1 MLAHSDRLFLFP
13 LARLSSPSAGSP
25 AVDDS
30 PLQQPI
36 QFVKG
41 VGPQRA
47 ELLARLSVHTVAD
60 LLFMLPRDI
69 LDLTHVTPISA
80 LVADEHAQVRGRV
93 VDIDGRPT
101 KNGGTL
107 TGVAVEHNGLYVRAL
122 WFNQPWMLQKF
133 RHNDFVLIS
142 GKPKRRAGRWE
153 FGSPRVQWLDP
164 DDSQAHG
171 GVLTR
176 YHLTEGLRMDELR
189 RLVRQVVEQYAS
201 LVADPLPE
209 AWRDRWQLPSLAAAL
224 RWVHLPQTPE
234 QYQQGRN
241 RVVHQD
247 LLEFQLGVALR
258 RRAFHTHAQAP
269 VLPRTSKI
277 DARIRRL
284 FPFSLTSG
292 QDRAI
297 SEISEDLAS
306 GQAMHRLL
314 QADVG
319 AGKTVVALYALLQT
333 IAAGYQAALMA
344 PTEVLARQHA
354 QTVER
359 YLAHS
364 RVERQLLTGS
374 LTPAE
379 RRQALAKIA
388 DGSAQLIIGTQALI
402 QKGVQFAKL
411 GLVVIDEQH
420 RFGVRQRAR
429 FGEEGRL
436 PHTLVMTATPIPRSL
451 CLTQFGDLDLTLIRD
466 LPPGRQP
473 VSTHCVTQNAQRS
486 KAWDFIQKKLA
497 TGRQAYIVCPRID
510 GRAAPIPPAGQP
522 VPPTQAARSA
532 TPPTRPQPP
541 PGPPETSIAPQATA
555 KNNPVAS
562 PGQAV
567 AGSPRPQPAAAGPT
581 GGAAVESSE
590 APAGDSSAA
599 RAVYQELST
608 GVLKAYRVGLL
619 HGQLPPAEK
628 EEVMRRFRDHE
639 LDALVCTT
647 VIEVGVDI
655 PNASLLVVLEA
666 ERFGLAQ
673 LHQLRGR
680 VGRGAH
686 QGYCFLF
693 AGAGPDAADR
703 LEILVKKGT
712 GFEVAEAD
720 FQLRGPGDILGSRQH
735 GDLPLRSADLVR
747 DESLLATTRDAAR
760 ELVEQ
765 GHLDGP
771 DLAPLK
777 IQVLDRFGELMEI
790 SGGG

>member
-1 MLAHSDRLFLFP
+1 M
-13 LARLSSPSAGSP
+13 
-25 AVDDS
+25 DDS

-47 ELLARLSVHTVAD
+47 ELLARLSVHTIAD

-69 LDLTHVTPISA
+69 LDLPHVTPISA

-555 KNNPVAS
+555 ANNPVAG
-562 PGQAV
+562 PGPVV
-567 AGSPRPQPAAAGPT
+567 AGGPRPQPAMAGPT

-686 QGYCFLF
+686 QGYCFLM
-693 AGAGPDAADR
+693 AGTGPDAEAR

-735 GDLPLRSADLVR
+735 GELPLRSADLIR
-747 DESLLATTRDAAR
+747 DEPLLTTTRDAAR

-765 GHLDGP
+765 GHFDGP
-771 DLAPLK
+771 DFVPLK
-777 IQVLDRFGELMEI
+777 IQVLDRFGELMDI
-790 SGGG
+790 AGG

>member
-13 LARLSSPSAGSP
+13 PIRISTPSAGSP

-30 PLQQPI
+30 PLNQPI

-47 ELLARLSVHTVAD
+47 ELLARLSVQTVAD

-69 LDLTHVTPISA
+69 LDLTHVTPMSA

-101 KNGGTL
+101 KNGGSI

-176 YHLTEGLRMDELR
+176 YHLTEGLRMDDLR
-189 RLVRQVVEQYAS
+189 RLVRQVVEQYAG

-209 AWRDRWQLPSLAAAL
+209 AWRDRWQLPSLSAAL

-234 QYQQGRN
+234 QYQQGRH
-241 RVVHQD
+241 RLVHQD

-258 RRAFHTHAQAP
+258 RRAFQTQAQAP

-297 SEISEDLAS
+297 TEISEDLAS
-306 GQAMHRLL
+306 GRAMHRLL

-473 VSTHCVTQNAQRS
+473 VSTHCVTQGPQRT
-486 KAWDFIQKKLA
+486 KAWDFLQKKLA

-510 GRAAPIPPAGQP
+510 GRPASTNPPAQP
-522 VPPTQAARSA
+522 AKAGSPAA
-532 TPPTRPQPP
+532 TPTRPQPP
-541 PGPPETSIAPQATA
+541 AGHQAPVAPKVTA
-555 KNNPVAS
+555 PNNPVPATGPAGPAGSAVPPTRPAS
-562 PGQAV
+562 PGT
-567 AGSPRPQPAAAGPT
+567 T
-581 GGAAVESSE
+581 GGTPTELGE
-590 APAGDSSAA
+590 APAGDLSAA
-599 RAVYQELST
+599 RAVFQELST
-608 GVLKAYRVGLL
+608 GVLKQYRVGLL

-628 EEVMRRFRDHE
+628 EEVMRRFRDRE

-693 AGAGPDAADR
+693 AGAGPDAGDR
-703 LEILVKKGT
+703 LEIMVKKGT

-747 DESLLATTRDAAR
+747 DESLLVTTRDAAR

>member
-1 MLAHSDRLFLFP
+1 M
-13 LARLSSPSAGSP
+13 
-25 AVDDS
+25 DDS

-47 ELLARLSVHTVAD
+47 ELLARLSVHTIAD

>member
-1 MLAHSDRLFLFP
+1 M
-13 LARLSSPSAGSP
+13 
-25 AVDDS
+25 DDS

-80 LVADEHAQVRGRV
+80 LVAEEHAQVRGRV

>member
-1 MLAHSDRLFLFP
+1 M
-13 LARLSSPSAGSP
+13 
-25 AVDDS
+25 DDS

-47 ELLARLSVHTVAD
+47 ELLGRLSVHTVAD

-532 TPPTRPQPP
+532 TLPTRPQPP